1 MSKNTLRLDDELK
14 AGVALAA
21 AGAGM
26 TPRAF
31 TLDAIA
37 RHVEQADPDSELQ
50 RLADARW
57 AKLLATAETVAWDEA
72 KDYLQSRARGKRPM
86 QPMSRTCVDGGAR
99 RKLLMLSRRSVHR

>member
-21 AGAGM
+21 ARAGM
-26 TPRAF
+26 TPHAF

-37 RHVEQADPDSELQ
+37 RHVEQADHDSELQ

-57 AKLLATAETVAWDEA
+57 AKVLATAETVAWDEA
-72 KDYLQSRARGKRPM
+72 KDYLQSRARGERPTR
-86 QPMSRTCVDGGAR
+86 PSAR
-99 RKLLMLSRRSVHR
+99 EFGD

>member
-21 AGAGM
+21 ARAGK
-26 TPRAF
+26 TPHAF

-37 RHVEQADPDSELQ
+37 RHVEQADHDSEFQ

-57 AKLLATAETVAWDEA
+57 AKVLATAETVAWDEVKA
-72 KDYLQSRARGKRPM
+72 YLQSRARGERSTRP
-86 QPMSRTCVDGGAR
+86 SAR
-99 RKLLMLSRRSVHR
+99 KFGD